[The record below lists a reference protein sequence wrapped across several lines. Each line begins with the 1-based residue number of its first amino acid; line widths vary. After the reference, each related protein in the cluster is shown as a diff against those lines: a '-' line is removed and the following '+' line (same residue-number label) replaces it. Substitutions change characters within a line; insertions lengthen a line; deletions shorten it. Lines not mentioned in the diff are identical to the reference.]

1 MQFRQTTILGLFDSS
16 QKHFIIPVYQRAYSW
31 DKEQWNI
38 FLSDLKEQI
47 VGDNNYFYG
56 IILLETI
63 EEDIKYEIID
73 GQQRLTTLI
82 IFIRALI
89 NTLKQRKDLN
99 TELDYESKEKIYLKN
114 CGNIKLRTVDYDRA
128 YFEAIIV
135 DDNSNL
141 ETATLSQIRIKD
153 AKKYFI
159 SEFNKLNTD
168 DLLKI
173 LKK

>member
-63 EEDIKYEIID
+63 EKI
-73 GQQRLTTLI
+73 
-82 IFIRALI
+82 
-89 NTLKQRKDLN
+89 LN
-99 TELDYESKEKIYLKN
+99 TKLLM
-114 CGNIKLRTVDYDRA
+114 GN
-128 YFEAIIV
+128 
-135 DDNSNL
+135 
-141 ETATLSQIRIKD
+141 KD
-153 AKKYFI
+153 
-159 SEFNKLNTD
+159 
-168 DLLKI
+168 
-173 LKK
+173 